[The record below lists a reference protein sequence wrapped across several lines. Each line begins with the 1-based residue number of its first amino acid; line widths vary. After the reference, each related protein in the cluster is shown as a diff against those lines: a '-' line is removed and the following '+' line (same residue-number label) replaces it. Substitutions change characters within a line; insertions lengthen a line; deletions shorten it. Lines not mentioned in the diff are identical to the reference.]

1 MQRLQEVSHHG
12 GVTAAV
18 SAGWRVNVQCCMIP
32 GRKIA
37 DLQRRR
43 FHVAPNLSAAAHH
56 IDDPLTMLCKGA
68 HRHADADAIFIQQVH
83 DLIVYNIV
91 ITLIDAPAI
100 RAALQRVQN
109 RFTGRIQAHHR
120 DKSIGNGLWML
131 QIEARRVIR
140 AAIPVHTPIQT
151 VFRRT
156 VRLVRGVEM
165 RKGAKAADRLTRAAG
180 KPCQDVR
187 VVAALCQDHRTAILT
202 AAPVPA
208 HKAVRHM
215 PVADALNMLNRDKLP
230 DRAAVDQLLE
240 LHKERRIA
248 QHMADGKHV
257 PGLPG
262 FFAHCDQLRAVI
274 AHRLFAE
281 HIVALFQCLCD
292 RCKVHPILR
301 ADKDAV
307 GKLILCQRSF
317 PACKAFVGCDVMRF
331 RKRCTPIL
339 PRLCY
344 ADDFQFIR
352 EIQRVAAVDIRAALT
367 RAQNDRGNWFHRQAS
382 LYSIS
387 STVSAGFGSR

>member
-1 MQRLQEVSHHG
+1 
-12 GVTAAV
+12 
-18 SAGWRVNVQCCMIP
+18 
-32 GRKIA
+32 
-37 DLQRRR
+37 
-43 FHVAPNLSAAAHH
+43 
-56 IDDPLTMLCKGA
+56 MLCKGA
-68 HRHADADAIFIQQVH
+68 HRHADADAVLIEQVH
-83 DLIVYNIV
+83 DLIVHDI
-91 ITLIDAPAI
+91 IIALINTPTI
-100 RAALQRVQN
+100 RAALQRMQN
-109 RFTGRIQAHHR
+109 RFMGRIETHYGN
-120 DKSIGNGLWML
+120 KSIGNGFRML
-131 QIEARRVIR
+131 QIETRRVIGTGV
-140 AAIPVHTPIQT
+140 PVHTAIQT
-151 VFRRT
+151 VLRCA
-156 VRLVRGVEM
+156 VRLVHGIKV
-165 RKGAKAADRLTRAAG
+165 RKRAEAADFPARASDQ
-180 KPCQDVR
+180 PCQNVR
-187 VVAALCQDHRTAILT
+187 IVAAFCQDHWAAIL
-202 AAPVPA
+202 AATPVSA

-331 RKRCTPIL
+331 RKRCTPIF
-339 PRLCY
+339 PRLCH

-367 RAQNDRGNWFHRQAS
+367 GAQNDRGYGFHCGSS
-382 LYSIS
+382 LYSIA
-387 STVSAGFGSR
+387 STVSVVSGSR

>member
-1 MQRLQEVSHHG
+1 
-12 GVTAAV
+12 
-18 SAGWRVNVQCCMIP
+18 
-32 GRKIA
+32 
-37 DLQRRR
+37 
-43 FHVAPNLSAAAHH
+43 
-56 IDDPLTMLCKGA
+56 MLCKGA
-68 HRHADADAIFIQQVH
+68 HRHADADAVLIEQVH
-83 DLIVYNIV
+83 DLIVHDI
-91 ITLIDAPAI
+91 IIALINTPTI
-100 RAALQRVQN
+100 RAALQCVQN

-140 AAIPVHTPIQT
+140 AAIPVHTSIQT

-165 RKGAKAADRLTRAAG
+165 RKGAKAADRRTRAAG

-187 VVAALCQDHRTAILT
+187 VVAALCQDHRAAILT

-208 HKAVRHM
+208 HKAVRHV
-215 PVADALNMLNRDKLP
+215 PVADAFDMLDGDKLA

-240 LHKERRIA
+240 LHEERRIA
-248 QHMADGKHV
+248 QYMADGQHA
-257 PGLPG
+257 PGLPRL
-262 FFAHCDQLRAVI
+262 FAHCDQLRAVI
-274 AHRLFAE
+274 AHRLFTQ
-281 HIVALFQCLCD
+281 HVIALFQRLHD
-292 RCKVHPILR
+292 RLEVHPILR

-339 PRLCY
+339 PRLCH

-367 RAQNDRGNWFHRQAS
+367 GAQNDRGYGFHCGSS
-382 LYSIS
+382 LYSIA
-387 STVSAGFGSR
+387 STVSVVSGSR